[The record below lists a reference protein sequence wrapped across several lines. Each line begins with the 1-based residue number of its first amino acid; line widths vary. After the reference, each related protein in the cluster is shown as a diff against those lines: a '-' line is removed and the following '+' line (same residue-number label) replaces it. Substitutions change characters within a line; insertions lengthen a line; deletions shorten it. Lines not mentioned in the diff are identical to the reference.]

1 MTLHALPDPEET
13 PDASIFDIVQN
24 LTGVFPD
31 AFGDTTI
38 GELIEAVSVLP
49 VRDVLKEMFK

>member
-13 PDASIFDIVQN
+13 PDLIFGIIQN
-24 LTGVFPD
+24 LTGVFAD
-31 AFGDTTI
+31 SFGDMTI
-38 GELIEAVSVLP
+38 GELIEAVSALP